1 MPDGFRVTEAIS
13 GRESGLVNL
22 GAPNRRGGLFGIA
35 NCDSPIGGL
44 IIVIGLSQ
52 LNSHRW
58 IIGFGGL
65 VTLALSQGRTA
76 IFATVAGLLVVL
88 IWSPLI

>member
-52 LNSHRW
+52 LNSHR
-58 IIGFGGL
+58 
-65 VTLALSQGRTA
+65 
-76 IFATVAGLLVVL
+76 
-88 IWSPLI
+88 